1 MSMDSILTPSE
12 MDALL
17 QPSEADVGAAPQDV
31 RPLDLITRDHQAFAL
46 LPQLNEAGKSLAA
59 HVGRICS
66 QQLRMPCQAEPS
78 AVEVMPA
85 SRLEDMVGSPRFTYS
100 VKANGRS
107 GAGALTIDGL
117 LGAAFVERQFGGD
130 INDLQDPGG
139 APSPTEQRAVGRLA
153 SYVVLAFQ
161 KVLSDLTAME
171 LELEYFPPS
180 LLGQMTQGVSVV
192 HLTMKISLESH
203 ECFIAVALDTSA
215 AGFKQAGPP
224 VRFSPKDG
232 PLSAALLRV
241 PVTVSAVL
249 GRAQLSLSR
258 LTELAPGDLLPL
270 DTFGTGEAEFLIEGQ
285 AKFTGSPTVH
295 RGVLSLR
302 LEEHV
307 EE

>member
-192 HLTMKISLESH
+192 HLTMKISLESKQWIFH
-203 ECFIAVALDTSA
+203 HSRQVQVQQQRAKDSYKDHMDDVNAIGILVQGTPDSSGSIEIPPECFNHHI
-215 AGFKQAGPP
+215 KQ
-224 VRFSPKDG
+224 
-232 PLSAALLRV
+232 
-241 PVTVSAVL
+241 
-249 GRAQLSLSR
+249 
-258 LTELAPGDLLPL
+258 TE
-270 DTFGTGEAEFLIEGQ
+270 
-285 AKFTGSPTVH
+285 
-295 RGVLSLR
+295 
-302 LEEHV
+302 
-307 EE
+307 